1 MQGYMT
7 ILSEAWEIGQFDNP
21 NNCPTHVFLQ
31 VGVGSFSGG
40 LSGYL
45 VNQMKVKNSKIK
57 IITVEPR
64 EADCVYRSHQKGN
77 GDLHGKLLDD
87 GPSHNTMYST
97 SLKCKWN
104 VYCLINFIA
113 YFDSP
118 YNKESNG
125 KRFALIRKATLILQ
139 PALYCELWRH
149 KTDSLIKKTW
159 EKMLFAN
166 FMEIFH
172 FQ

>member
-87 GPSHNTMYST
+87 GPSHNTTMYST
-97 SLKCKWN
+97 SLKSSKNSNLGNCAT
-104 VYCLINFIA
+104 A
-113 YFDSP
+113 YKYIIYS
-118 YNKESNG
+118 
-125 KRFALIRKATLILQ
+125 AL
-139 PALYCELWRH
+139 
-149 KTDSLIKKTW
+149 S
-159 EKMLFAN
+159 
-166 FMEIFH
+166 
-172 FQ
+172 

>member
-45 VNQMKVKNSKIK
+45 VNKMKEKNSKNK

-77 GDLHGKLLDD
+77 LHGKLHDAK
-87 GPSHNTMYST
+87 N
-97 SLKCKWN
+97 
-104 VYCLINFIA
+104 
-113 YFDSP
+113 
-118 YNKESNG
+118 
-125 KRFALIRKATLILQ
+125 
-139 PALYCELWRH
+139 
-149 KTDSLIKKTW
+149 
-159 EKMLFAN
+159 
-166 FMEIFH
+166 
-172 FQ
+172 

>member
-77 GDLHGKLLDD
+77 GDLHGKLH
-87 GPSHNTMYST
+87 GIWCTAGKKIK
-97 SLKCKWN
+97 SL
-104 VYCLINFIA
+104 
-113 YFDSP
+113 
-118 YNKESNG
+118 G
-125 KRFALIRKATLILQ
+125 
-139 PALYCELWRH
+139 
-149 KTDSLIKKTW
+149 KKTR
-159 EKMLFAN
+159 
-166 FMEIFH
+166 EIK
-172 FQ
+172 